1 MSIETLLAENTA
13 AIREL
18 IATIK
23 AQAYAE
29 VSQPATTKPA
39 PEPESKATFRINKNH
54 PQIEVIKAL
63 ATPVVEDTPEA
74 HATPAD
80 PETLVTLDEIKAAV
94 LKLAATKGRDA
105 AVGVLQSFGAAKA
118 PELKPEQ
125 YGDALTALNNAM
137 VG

>member
-1 MSIETLLAENTA
+1 MSIETLLADNTA

-29 VSQPATTKPA
+29 ASQPAATKPA
-39 PEPESKATFRINKNH
+39 PAKAEPKPKPA
-54 PQIEVIKAL
+54 PAP
-63 ATPVVEDTPEA
+63 TPVVEDTPEA

-125 YGDALTALNNAM
+125 YAPALDALTKAM

>member
-1 MSIETLLAENTA
+1 MSIETLLADNTA

-23 AQAYAE
+23 AQTYAE

-39 PEPESKATFRINKNH
+39 TAKAEPKPKAETKPAPEP
-54 PQIEVIKAL
+54 
-63 ATPVVEDTPEA
+63 VVVDTPEA

-80 PETLVTLDEIKAAV
+80 PETLVSIDEVKVAV

-105 AVGVLQSFGAAKA
+105 AVAVLQSFGAAKA

-125 YGDALTALNNAM
+125 YARVLEALNNAM

>member
-1 MSIETLLAENTA
+1 MSIETLLADNTA

-29 VSQPATTKPA
+29 ASQPATTKPA
-39 PEPESKATFRINKNH
+39 PAKAEPKPKVEPKPA
-54 PQIEVIKAL
+54 PAPEPA
-63 ATPVVEDTPEA
+63 VEDTPEA

-125 YGDALTALNNAM
+125 YGDALTALNDAM

>member
-1 MSIETLLAENTA
+1 MSIETLLADNTA

-18 IATIK
+18 IATLK
-23 AQAYAE
+23 AQAYVEA
-29 VSQPATTKPA
+29 SQPATTKPA
-39 PEPESKATFRINKNH
+39 PAKAEPKPKAETK
-54 PQIEVIKAL
+54 PAP
-63 ATPVVEDTPEA
+63 TPVVEDTPEA

-80 PETLVTLDEIKAAV
+80 PETLVSLDEVKAAV

-125 YGDALTALNNAM
+125 YAPALDALTKAM
-137 VG
+137 AG

>member
-1 MSIETLLAENTA
+1 MSIETLLADNTA

-29 VSQPATTKPA
+29 ASQPAARKADHLAVAEKPKAKPEPKATPA
-39 PEPESKATFRINKNH
+39 PAPTSE
-54 PQIEVIKAL
+54 
-63 ATPVVEDTPEA
+63 PVVEDTPEA
-74 HATPAD
+74 AATPAD
-80 PETLVTLDEIKAAV
+80 PETLVSLDEVKAAV

-118 PELKPEQ
+118 PELTPEQ
-125 YGDALTALNNAM
+125 YAPALDALNKAM
-137 VG
+137 AG

>member
-1 MSIETLLAENTA
+1 MSIETLLADNTA

-23 AQAYAE
+23 AQTYAE
-29 VSQPATTKPA
+29 VSQPATTKVAPAKAEPKPKAETKPA
-39 PEPESKATFRINKNH
+39 PES
-54 PQIEVIKAL
+54 
-63 ATPVVEDTPEA
+63 VVVDTPEA

-80 PETLVTLDEIKAAV
+80 PETLVSLDEVKAAV

-105 AVGVLQSFGAAKA
+105 AVAVLQSFGVAKA

-125 YGDALTALNNAM
+125 YAPALDALTKAM
-137 VG
+137 GG

>member
-1 MSIETLLAENTA
+1 MSIETLLADNTA

-29 VSQPATTKPA
+29 ASQPAAPKAPPVAAKPTPA
-39 PEPESKATFRINKNH
+39 PA
-54 PQIEVIKAL
+54 
-63 ATPVVEDTPEA
+63 PVVEDTPEA

-80 PETLVTLDEIKAAV
+80 PETLVTIDEVKAAV
-94 LKLAATKGRDA
+94 LKLAATKGREA
-105 AVGVLQSFGAAKA
+105 AVAVLLSFGAAKA

-125 YGDALTALNNAM
+125 YGAALDALNAKM
-137 VG
+137 AG

>member
-1 MSIETLLAENTA
+1 MSIETLLADNTA

-29 VSQPATTKPA
+29 ASQPAAPKAPPVAAKPEPKAAKPTPA
-39 PEPESKATFRINKNH
+39 PA
-54 PQIEVIKAL
+54 
-63 ATPVVEDTPEA
+63 PVVEDTPEA

-80 PETLVTLDEIKAAV
+80 PETLVTIDEVKAAV
-94 LKLAATKGRDA
+94 LKLAATKGREA
-105 AVGVLQSFGAAKA
+105 AVAVLQSFGAAKA

-125 YGDALTALNNAM
+125 YGDVLAALNAKM
-137 VG
+137 AG

>member
-1 MSIETLLAENTA
+1 MSIETLLADNTA

-23 AQAYAE
+23 AQVYAE
-29 VSQPATTKPA
+29 ASQPATTKPA
-39 PEPESKATFRINKNH
+39 PAKAEPKPKAEPKSA
-54 PQIEVIKAL
+54 PEPA
-63 ATPVVEDTPEA
+63 VEDTPES

-105 AVGVLQSFGAAKA
+105 AVAVLQSFGAAKA

-125 YGDALTALNNAM
+125 YGDALTALNDAM

>member
-1 MSIETLLAENTA
+1 MSIETLLADNTA

-29 VSQPATTKPA
+29 ASQPATKAAPAKAEPKPKPETKPTPA
-39 PEPESKATFRINKNH
+39 PA
-54 PQIEVIKAL
+54 
-63 ATPVVEDTPEA
+63 VEDTPEA
-74 HATPAD
+74 AATPAD
-80 PETLVTLDEIKAAV
+80 PETLVSLDEVKAAV

-125 YGDALTALNNAM
+125 YAPALDALNKAM
-137 VG
+137 AG

>member
-29 VSQPATTKPA
+29 ATQPATTKAPKLKPENDPTNTKPA
-39 PEPESKATFRINKNH
+39 PE
-54 PQIEVIKAL
+54 
-63 ATPVVEDTPEA
+63 PVVEDTPEA